1 MNKHELIQMAIL
13 LISWVVGAGAYYLYL
28 MNNNA
33 ETKFKNVKNSF
44 MLSAVF
50 GVAGA
55 FAGAKANISFWL
67 VWVAFAV
74 VGAIVTNQMLKKKD
88 KPIPGVYGKSSEM
101 MESNKE
107 EILIG
112 LRNCLLM
119 LAIFLGMY
127 FIGTSKAAWLL
138 FAYSPMTCGAAAWFY
153 TKNLSAVLR
162 WSIIGLIAGVGF
174 FIAI

>member
-1 MNKHELIQMAIL
+1 MNKQELIQMAIL
-13 LISWVVGAGAYYLYL
+13 LFAWVAGAGVYYLYL

-44 MLSAVF
+44 LLSAAF

-67 VWVAFAV
+67 VWLAFAV
-74 VGAIVTNQMLKKKD
+74 GGAIVTNQMLKKKD
-88 KPIPGVYGKSSEM
+88 SPIPGVYRRSGIM

-107 EILIG
+107 EVLIG

-119 LAIFLGMY
+119 LVIFLGMY
-127 FIGTSKAAWLL
+127 FIGSSKVAWLL
-138 FAYSPMTCGAAAWFY
+138 FIYSPVACGGAAWFY
-153 TKNLSAVLR
+153 SKNLSAVLR
-162 WSIIGLIAGVGF
+162 WGIIGLIAGAGF